1 MIIYPC
7 DHVVLCFEKSKNIV
21 VQVVEET
28 LGHIREEL
36 YQGKLN
42 LLWSYMLKEG

>member
-1 MIIYPC
+1 MLIYPC
-7 DHVVLCFEKSKNIV
+7 DHVVLCFVKSRNIV

-28 LGHIREEL
+28 LGHICEKL

-42 LLWSYMLKEG
+42 LLWTCMLEKG